1 MKKLSKKLSAVAAGV
16 AITGATLAASPAQA
30 GSDPFIGEI
39 MATGYTFCPRG
50 WEEAAGQL
58 LPINSNM
65 ALFSLYGTNYGGDGR
80 TTFGLPDLRGRT
92 IIGQGAGPGLP
103 ATNIGQ
109 KRGGNQV
116 TVNSAPSGQT
126 VDATPTL
133 TVRYCVAAQGIFPSR
148 N

>member
-1 MKKLSKKLSAVAAGV
+1 MKKLSKIIGAFVASTAIAGSV
-16 AITGATLAASPAQA
+16 LAAPPAYA

-39 MATGYTFCPRG
+39 MATGANFCPRG
-50 WEEAAGQL
+50 WARAEGQL
-58 LPINSNM
+58 LAISQNS

-92 IIGQGAGPGLP
+92 IIGQGTGPGLP
-103 ATNIGQ
+103 ATRIGQ
-109 KRGGNQV
+109 MGGGNQT
-116 TVNSAPSGQT
+116 TVASENSGET

-133 TVRYCVAAQGIFPSR
+133 TVQYCVALVGTYPSR